1 MKRFDPDL
9 VFFEPQSLDYPLGDK
24 LYKYFEQSGIPIKMT
39 TSHNR
44 VTGIPGDTDAKKYR
58 NAKRTLV
65 VGVRK
70 TLKFDT
76 SKPSAEYAIPLATGC
91 AGHCH
96 YCYLQTTLSSKPY
109 IRVYVNL
116 DEILEKAQEYIE
128 ERKPEITTFEAACT
142 GDPVSFEHLTGAL
155 RHYIEFMGQ
164 QSHGRLRFVTKY
176 DNVDSL
182 LDADHRGHTRI
193 RFSINTSYVIRN
205 FEPSTSAFEER
216 IEAAGKIAEAGY
228 PLGFIMAPIIIYDG
242 WKQDYLELIQ
252 KLHERIGTIDI
263 VDLEFELI
271 QHRYTKVAKNTIM
284 ERYPKTKLDM
294 NEENRQ
300 MKWGRYGRYKYVYK
314 KEDATDMEQY
324 LREQILRYFPSAKV
338 SYFV

>member
-24 LYKYFEQSGIPIKMT
+24 LFKYFEQSGIPIKMT